1 MVSLEA
7 STKNILIEI
16 LITLA
21 LSYENHFCI
30 NLTTSSAIFS
40 LGIIAITFVLGFVY
54 RWAWRRLLG
63 PEVTPSGFGV
73 LLAFVLLGS
82 ATVTGVSFELVVSMI
97 VIVLAAVGYWFDD
110 IIELRAKLRILI
122 SFAVGVAIVSA
133 FVNWSSPN
141 SPLLILAIYFSAG
154 FINVVFTNIVNFYD
168 GADLNLATFILL
180 TVCLVLVFLPTHSEW
195 GPIAVA
201 CLAFIIPFAVM
212 NSRPKTIYLGDAG
225 SFVFASLLTAMVVSF
240 FKDLRSIPVEA
251 AIPVAL
257 PAFDVF
263 FVLLKRIREKHDL
276 LTRNYLHL
284 YQRLNRRYAGFGYL
298 LPQIMN
304 ALLCLLFAIVF
315 QAAGFGKGIS
325 VIIAMT
331 TVTIPFYFACRWFFL
346 TRKLDVNSE
355 PDI

>member
-1 MVSLEA
+1 MPA
-7 STKNILIEI
+7 P
-16 LITLA
+16 
-21 LSYENHFCI
+21 FGI
-30 NLTTSSAIFS
+30 NLTTSSALFS
-40 LGIIAITFVLGFVY
+40 FCIIVLTFVLGFVY
-54 RWAWRRLLG
+54 RRAWRRLRG

-82 ATVTGVSFELVVSMI
+82 ATVASVSFELVASMI
-97 VIVLAAVGYWFDD
+97 VIAVAAVGYWFDD
-110 IIELRAKLRILI
+110 IIELRAQLRILI
-122 SFAVGVAIVSA
+122 SFAVGAAIVSA
-133 FVNWSSPN
+133 FVNWSGAN
-141 SPLLILAIYFSAG
+141 SVLLIFGICLAAG
-154 FINVVFTNIVNFYD
+154 FVNVVFTNIVNFYD
-168 GADLNLATFILL
+168 GVDLNLATFIVL
-180 TVCLVLVFLPTHSEW
+180 TVCLVLVFLPAHSEW
-195 GPIAVA
+195 WSIAVA

-212 NSRPKTIYLGDAG
+212 NSRPKTIYLGDSG
-225 SFVFASLLTAMVVSF
+225 SFVFASLLTVMAVSF
-240 FKDLRSIPVEA
+240 FKDLRSIPAEA

-304 ALLCLLFAIVF
+304 ALLCLVVATAF
-315 QAAGFGKGIS
+315 QAAGFGKGFS
-325 VIIAMT
+325 VILAMT

-346 TRKLDVNSE
+346 TRRPDVNPA